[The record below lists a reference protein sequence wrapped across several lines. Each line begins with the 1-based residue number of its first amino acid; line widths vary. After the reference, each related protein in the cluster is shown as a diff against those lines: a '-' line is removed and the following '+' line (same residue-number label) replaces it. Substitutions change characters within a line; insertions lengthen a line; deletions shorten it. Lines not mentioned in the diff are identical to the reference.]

1 MVSFSIQALWFKDHL
16 SAGYTRPKIT
26 PNLFLNNC
34 FPSQKN
40 RSIRSNDSVL
50 SRHAHFFNWGIPG
63 DCRFHTSPNLSQNTN
78 IRCWPVKGFGVWC
91 WILHVDPLTILLE
104 SRSCQG
110 FMTSGHS
117 LIVASGY
124 MASLKMGL
132 RVDGKYLSTWRGNT
146 YQSHSMASGHSLIV
160 APGANMSSMWVRKP
174 HWINLPSSQR
184 RILKITTDMTY
195 KCVIPCPKSTFD
207 FHLVITWT
215 ILVSI
220 GV

>member
-1 MVSFSIQALWFKDHL
+1 MGTQGLKLPQFFFS
-16 SAGYTRPKIT
+16 
-26 PNLFLNNC
+26 NNC

-78 IRCWPVKGFGVWC
+78 IGCWPVKGLVLDFACWPLDHPFGIQLLPRVYDVWSLVDC
-91 WILHVDPLTILLE
+91 CLRIHGILE
-104 SRSCQG
+104 N
-110 FMTSGHS
+110 
-117 LIVASGY
+117 
-124 MASLKMGL
+124 GL

-184 RILKITTDMTY
+184 RILKITTDLTY
-195 KCVIPCPKSTFD
+195 KCVLWCPRNTLD
-207 FHLVITWT
+207 FHLVIHMSYWCP
-215 ILVSI
+215 
-220 GV
+220 

>member
-26 PNLFLNNC
+26 PNFFLNNC

-91 WILHVDPLTILLE
+91 WILHVGPLTVDHSFGIQQLSRVYDVWSLVDCCLRIDGILE
-104 SRSCQG
+104 NG
-110 FMTSGHS
+110 IEGGWEI
-117 LIVASGY
+117 LIN
-124 MASLKMGL
+124 LK
-132 RVDGKYLSTWRGNT
+132 GKYLS
-146 YQSHSMASGHSLIV
+146 
-160 APGANMSSMWVRKP
+160 
-174 HWINLPSSQR
+174 
-184 RILKITTDMTY
+184 
-195 KCVIPCPKSTFD
+195 KS
-207 FHLVITWT
+207 
-215 ILVSI
+215 
-220 GV
+220 